1 MKKFIKN
8 IKKYKSYMMYSAKAT
23 LKSEVAGSRLN
34 WLWWILDP
42 FFFMLVYTFVALVVY
57 GKSEPYFPLFV
68 FIGLN
73 LWNYFSKTVT
83 KSVKAVKSCKGLISK
98 VYLPKYILVLTTM
111 LVNLFKMLV
120 AFSLVVVMVPM
131 YHVPITWRLIEIV
144 PLFLVL
150 SIFTFGC
157 SCILLNFGVFVKDLA
172 NVVQVVLKLAFY
184 MSGIFYSIAKRVPQP
199 YATILLDFNPVANI
213 IHGARNCILYE
224 SHPMYG
230 VIGIWLVISILLSII
245 GVRLIN
251 KYENSYVKV
260 V

>member
-83 KSVKAVKSCKGLISK
+83 KSVKAVKSCKGMISK

-157 SCILLNFGVFVKDLA
+157 SCILLNFGVYDPDKSNNGYLDILHMIETIRQRFFKNPILNHRYECESKMEWALQDEES
-172 NVVQVVLKLAFY
+172 Y
-184 MSGIFYSIAKRVPQP
+184 P
-199 YATILLDFNPVANI
+199 YNF
-213 IHGARNCILYE
+213 G
-224 SHPMYG
+224 S
-230 VIGIWLVISILLSII
+230 LSMNFLTAPIE
-245 GVRLIN
+245 R
-251 KYENSYVKV
+251 EDEWA
-260 V
+260 

>member
-83 KSVKAVKSCKGLISK
+83 KSVKAVKSCKGMISK

-131 YHVPITWRLIEIV
+131 YHVPITWRV
-144 PLFLVL
+144 CKR
-150 SIFTFGC
+150 SCKCCTGC
-157 SCILLNFGVFVKDLA
+157 TQTG
-172 NVVQVVLKLAFY
+172 
-184 MSGIFYSIAKRVPQP
+184 
-199 YATILLDFNPVANI
+199 
-213 IHGARNCILYE
+213 ILY
-224 SHPMYG
+224 
-230 VIGIWLVISILLSII
+230 
-245 GVRLIN
+245 VRHFLQHCKARTTAICN
-251 KYENSYVKV
+251 DIA
-260 V
+260 